1 MCYNPVVRTYVLQ
14 LQKGYIMELT
24 TEQQKA
30 KDLILNGTNVFLTG
44 DAGTGKS
51 YVLRQVINI
60 LPANTTVVCAPTG
73 VAAVNIH
80 GITIHR
86 LLELNPE
93 KDIINLHP
101 EHVPKKLEKVRTV
114 IIDEIS
120 MCRSDLFTW
129 LSESLKLAEIKY
141 KHPIHLVVVG
151 DFYQLPP
158 VLATPA
164 EKEYFSNGKAY
175 PFNTAEW
182 YSWHFRPV
190 VLHQV
195 IRQTNAEFSKALNS
209 IRKGNT
215 KYIHYLN
222 SKSTKNRINNAIT
235 LVSTNKEANAINL
248 KKVSSLEGGCKI
260 YNSQISGQINDQD
273 KPTPDKIKLKVGA
286 LVVFTANASDNTY
299 SNGTLATVTQL
310 SADYIKVKIENSSEE
325 ITVFPF
331 TWTIYDYRLIKEDN
345 QRKLKKIQIGEYQQL
360 PVKLGYAITIH
371 KSQGQTYSA
380 ANIAPAGWLSGLL
393 YVALS
398 RVKDIKQLHL
408 LHKIEPNMVNADP
421 TVIEFYKHLDYE
433 SKRHSDG
440 TVTMKI
446 PMILRKE
453 IQEISQLDIIQIRKL
468 QLFIRDLIN
477 TN

>member
-1 MCYNPVVRTYVLQ
+1 MR
-14 LQKGYIMELT
+14 KGYIMELT

-30 KDLILNGTNVFLTG
+30 KNLILNGTNVFLTG

-51 YVLRQVINI
+51 YILKQVINT
-60 LPANTTVVCAPTG
+60 LPPDDTVVCAPTG

-86 LLELNPE
+86 LLELNPD

-101 EHVPKKLEKVRTV
+101 EHVPNKLEKAKTV
-114 IIDEIS
+114 IVDEIS
-120 MCRSDLFTW
+120 MCRSDLFIW
-129 LSESLKLAEIKY
+129 LSETLKLAEIKF
-141 KHPIHLVVVG
+141 KHPIQLVVVG

-164 EKEYFSNGKAY
+164 EKEYFANGKVYA
-175 PFNTAEW
+175 FNTAEW
-182 YSWHFRPV
+182 KSWQFQPV

-380 ANIAPAGWLSGLL
+380 ANIAPAGWLPGLL

-421 TVIEFYKHLDYE
+421 TVRNFYQHLE
-433 SKRHSDG
+433 WLSKKNYDNSI
-440 TVTMKI
+440 TMKI
-446 PMILRKE
+446 PMMLKKE
-453 IQEISQLDIIQIRKL
+453 IQEINNLDTAQIRKL

>member
-1 MCYNPVVRTYVLQ
+1 
-14 LQKGYIMELT
+14 MELT

-30 KDLILNGTNVFLTG
+30 KDLILNGANVFLSG

-51 YVLRQVINI
+51 YILKQVINT
-60 LPANTTVVCAPTG
+60 LPTNTTVVCAPTG

-86 LLELNPE
+86 LLELNPD

-101 EHVPKKLEKVRTV
+101 EHVPKKMEKIKTV
-114 IIDEIS
+114 IVDEIS
-120 MCRSDLFTW
+120 MCRSDLFIW
-129 LSESLKLAEIKY
+129 LSETLKLAENKY
-141 KHPIHLVVVG
+141 KHSIQLVVVG

-164 EKEYFSNGKAY
+164 EKEYFANGKAY
-175 PFNTAEW
+175 AFNTAEW
-182 YSWHFRPV
+182 KSWHFQPV

-195 IRQTNAEFSKALNS
+195 IRQTNDAFSKALTS
-209 IRKGNT
+209 IREGNT

-222 SKSTKNRINNAIT
+222 SKSAKNPINKAIT
-235 LVSTNKEANAINL
+235 VVSTNKEANTINL
-248 KKVSSLEGGCKI
+248 IKVNSLQGKWKI
-260 YNSQISGQINDQD
+260 YNSQVSGKINDQD
-273 KPTPDKIKLKVGA
+273 KPTPDRIKLKVGA

-299 SNGTLATVTQL
+299 TNGALATVTQL
-310 SADYIKVKIENSSEE
+310 STDYIKVKIENSSEE

-331 TWTIYDYRLIKEDN
+331 TWTIYDYRLVKEDN
-345 QRKLKKIQIGEYQQL
+345 RRKLKKVQIVEYQQL

-371 KSQGQTYSA
+371 KSQGQTYPA

-398 RVKDIKQLHL
+398 RVKDINQLHL

-421 TVIEFYKHLDYE
+421 TVIEFYKHLDHE
-433 SKRHSDG
+433 SKRYSGG

-453 IQEISQLDIIQIRKL
+453 VQEISQLDTIQIRKL

>member
-1 MCYNPVVRTYVLQ
+1 M
-14 LQKGYIMELT
+14 QKGYIMELT

-30 KDLILNGTNVFLTG
+30 KNLILNGTNVFLTG

-51 YVLRQVINI
+51 YILKQVINT
-60 LPANTTVVCAPTG
+60 LPPDDTVVCAPTG

-86 LLELNPE
+86 LLELNPD

-101 EHVPKKLEKVRTV
+101 EHVPNKLEKAKTV
-114 IIDEIS
+114 IVDEIS
-120 MCRSDLFTW
+120 MCRSDLFIW
-129 LSESLKLAEIKY
+129 LSETLKLAEIKF
-141 KHPIHLVVVG
+141 KHPIQLVVVG

-164 EKEYFSNGKAY
+164 EKEYFANGKVYA
-175 PFNTAEW
+175 FNTAEW
-182 YSWHFRPV
+182 KSWHFQPV
-190 VLHQV
+190 ILHQV

-380 ANIAPAGWLSGLL
+380 ANIAPAGWLPGLL

-421 TVIEFYKHLDYE
+421 TVRNFYQHLE
-433 SKRHSDG
+433 WLSKKNYDNSI
-440 TVTMKI
+440 TMKI
-446 PMILRKE
+446 PMMLKKE
-453 IQEISQLDIIQIRKL
+453 IQEINNLDTAQIRKL

>member
-1 MCYNPVVRTYVLQ
+1 MR
-14 LQKGYIMELT
+14 KGYIMELT

-30 KDLILNGTNVFLTG
+30 KNLILNGTNVFLTG

-51 YVLRQVINI
+51 YILKQVINT
-60 LPANTTVVCAPTG
+60 LPPDDTVVCAPTG

-86 LLELNPE
+86 LLELNPD

-101 EHVPKKLEKVRTV
+101 EHVPNKLEKAKTV
-114 IIDEIS
+114 IVDEIS
-120 MCRSDLFTW
+120 MCRSDLFIW
-129 LSESLKLAEIKY
+129 LSETLKLAEIKF
-141 KHPIHLVVVG
+141 KHPIQLVVVG

-164 EKEYFSNGKAY
+164 EKEYFANGKVYA
-175 PFNTAEW
+175 FNTAEW
-182 YSWHFRPV
+182 KSWHFQPV

>member
-1 MCYNPVVRTYVLQ
+1 
-14 LQKGYIMELT
+14 MELT

-30 KDLILNGTNVFLTG
+30 KNLILNGTNVFLTG

-51 YVLRQVINI
+51 YILKQVINT
-60 LPANTTVVCAPTG
+60 LPPDDTVVCAPTG

-86 LLELNPE
+86 LLELNPD

-101 EHVPKKLEKVRTV
+101 EHVPNKLEKAKTV
-114 IIDEIS
+114 IVDEIS
-120 MCRSDLFTW
+120 MCRSDLFIW
-129 LSESLKLAEIKY
+129 LSETLKLVEIKF
-141 KHPIHLVVVG
+141 KHPIQLVVVG

-164 EKEYFSNGKAY
+164 EKEYFANGKVYA
-175 PFNTAEW
+175 FNTAEW
-182 YSWHFRPV
+182 KSWHFQPV

-331 TWTIYDYRLIKEDN
+331 TWTI
-345 QRKLKKIQIGEYQQL
+345 
-360 PVKLGYAITIH
+360 TI
-371 KSQGQTYSA
+371 
-380 ANIAPAGWLSGLL
+380 I
-393 YVALS
+393 V
-398 RVKDIKQLHL
+398 
-408 LHKIEPNMVNADP
+408 
-421 TVIEFYKHLDYE
+421 
-433 SKRHSDG
+433 
-440 TVTMKI
+440 
-446 PMILRKE
+446 
-453 IQEISQLDIIQIRKL
+453 
-468 QLFIRDLIN
+468 
-477 TN
+477 

>member
-1 MCYNPVVRTYVLQ
+1 MR
-14 LQKGYIMELT
+14 KGYIMELT

-30 KDLILNGTNVFLTG
+30 KNLILNGTNVFLTG

-51 YVLRQVINI
+51 YILKQVINT
-60 LPANTTVVCAPTG
+60 LPPDDTVVCAPTG

-86 LLELNPE
+86 LLELNPD

-101 EHVPKKLEKVRTV
+101 EHVPNKLEKAKTV
-114 IIDEIS
+114 IVDEIS
-120 MCRSDLFTW
+120 MCRSDLFIW
-129 LSESLKLAEIKY
+129 LSETLKLAEIKF
-141 KHPIHLVVVG
+141 KHPIQLVVVG

-158 VLATPA
+158 VLATPV
-164 EKEYFSNGKAY
+164 EKEYFANGKVYA
-175 PFNTAEW
+175 FNTAEW
-182 YSWHFRPV
+182 KSWHFQPV

-380 ANIAPAGWLSGLL
+380 ANIAPAGWLPGLL

-421 TVIEFYKHLDYE
+421 TVRNFYQHLE
-433 SKRHSDG
+433 WLSKKNYDNSI
-440 TVTMKI
+440 TMKI
-446 PMILRKE
+446 PMMLKKE
-453 IQEISQLDIIQIRKL
+453 IQEINNLDTAQIRKL

>member
-1 MCYNPVVRTYVLQ
+1 M
-14 LQKGYIMELT
+14 QKGYIMELT
-24 TEQQKA
+24 MEQQKA
-30 KDLILNGTNVFLTG
+30 KNLILNGTNVFLTG

-51 YVLRQVINI
+51 YILKQVINT
-60 LPANTTVVCAPTG
+60 LPPDDTVVCAPTG

-86 LLELNPE
+86 LLELNPD

-101 EHVPKKLEKVRTV
+101 EHVPNKLEKAKTV
-114 IIDEIS
+114 IVDEIS
-120 MCRSDLFTW
+120 MCRSDLFIW
-129 LSESLKLAEIKY
+129 LSETLKLAEIKF
-141 KHPIHLVVVG
+141 KHPIQLVVVG

-164 EKEYFSNGKAY
+164 EKEYFANGKVYA
-175 PFNTAEW
+175 FNTAEW
-182 YSWHFRPV
+182 KSWHFQPV

-380 ANIAPAGWLSGLL
+380 ANIAPAGWLPGLL

-421 TVIEFYKHLDYE
+421 TVRNFYQHLE
-433 SKRHSDG
+433 WLSKKNYDNSI
-440 TVTMKI
+440 TMKI
-446 PMILRKE
+446 PMMLKKE
-453 IQEISQLDIIQIRKL
+453 IQEINNLDTAQIRKL

>member
-1 MCYNPVVRTYVLQ
+1 
-14 LQKGYIMELT
+14 MELT

-30 KDLILNGTNVFLTG
+30 KDLILNGANVFLSG

-51 YVLRQVINI
+51 YILKQVINT
-60 LPANTTVVCAPTG
+60 LPTNTTVVCAPTG

-86 LLELNPE
+86 LLELNPD

-101 EHVPKKLEKVRTV
+101 EHVPKKMEKIKTV
-114 IIDEIS
+114 IVDEIS
-120 MCRSDLFTW
+120 MCRSDLFIW
-129 LSESLKLAEIKY
+129 LSETLKLAENKY
-141 KHPIHLVVVG
+141 KHPIQLVVVG

-158 VLATPA
+158 VLATLA
-164 EKEYFSNGKAY
+164 EKEYFANGKVYA
-175 PFNTAEW
+175 FKTAEW
-182 YSWHFRPV
+182 KSWHFKPV

-195 IRQTNAEFSKALNS
+195 IRQTNNEFSKALTS
-209 IRKGNT
+209 IREGNT

-222 SKSTKNRINNAIT
+222 SKSAKNPINKAIT
-235 LVSTNKEANAINL
+235 VVSTNKEANTINL
-248 KKVSSLEGGCKI
+248 KKVNSLQGNWKI
-260 YNSQISGQINDQD
+260 YNSQVSGKINDQD
-273 KPTPDKIKLKVGA
+273 KPTPDRIKLKVGA

-299 SNGTLATVTQL
+299 TNGTLATVTQL
-310 SADYIKVKIENSSEE
+310 NTDYIKVKIENSSEE

-331 TWTIYDYRLIKEDN
+331 NWTIYDYRLVKEDN
-345 QRKLKKIQIGEYQQL
+345 RRKLKKVQIGEYQQL

-371 KSQGQTYSA
+371 KSQGQTYPA

-398 RVKDIKQLHL
+398 RVKDINQLHL

-433 SKRHSDG
+433 SKRYSDG
-440 TVTMKI
+440 TITMKI

-453 IQEISQLDIIQIRKL
+453 VQEISQLDTIQIRKL

>member
-1 MCYNPVVRTYVLQ
+1 MR
-14 LQKGYIMELT
+14 KGYIMELT

-30 KDLILNGTNVFLTG
+30 KNLILNGTNVFLTG

-51 YVLRQVINI
+51 YILKQVINT
-60 LPANTTVVCAPTG
+60 LPPDDTVVCAPTG

-86 LLELNPE
+86 LLELNPD

-101 EHVPKKLEKVRTV
+101 EHVPNKLEKAKTV
-114 IIDEIS
+114 IVDEIS
-120 MCRSDLFTW
+120 MCRSDLFIW
-129 LSESLKLAEIKY
+129 LSETLKLAEIKF
-141 KHPIHLVVVG
+141 KHPIQLVVVG

-164 EKEYFSNGKAY
+164 EKEYFANGKVYA
-175 PFNTAEW
+175 FNTAEW
-182 YSWHFRPV
+182 KSWHFQPV

-371 KSQGQTYSA
+371 KSQGQTYST
-380 ANIAPAGWLSGLL
+380 ANIAPAGWLPGLL

-421 TVIEFYKHLDYE
+421 TVRNFYQHLE
-433 SKRHSDG
+433 WLSKKNYDNSI
-440 TVTMKI
+440 TMKI
-446 PMILRKE
+446 PMMLKKE
-453 IQEISQLDIIQIRKL
+453 IQEINNLDTAQIRKL

>member
-1 MCYNPVVRTYVLQ
+1 M
-14 LQKGYIMELT
+14 QKGYIMELT

-30 KDLILNGTNVFLTG
+30 KNLILNGTNVFLTG

-51 YVLRQVINI
+51 YILKQVINT
-60 LPANTTVVCAPTG
+60 LPPDDTVVCAPTG

-86 LLELNPE
+86 LLELNPD

-101 EHVPKKLEKVRTV
+101 EHVPNKLEKAKTV
-114 IIDEIS
+114 IVDEIS
-120 MCRSDLFTW
+120 MCRSDLFIW
-129 LSESLKLAEIKY
+129 LSETLKLAEIKF
-141 KHPIHLVVVG
+141 KHPIQLVVVG

-164 EKEYFSNGKAY
+164 EKEYFANGKVYA
-175 PFNTAEW
+175 FNTAEW
-182 YSWHFRPV
+182 KSWHFQPV

-380 ANIAPAGWLSGLL
+380 ANIAPAGWLPGLL

-421 TVIEFYKHLDYE
+421 TVRNFYQHLE
-433 SKRHSDG
+433 WLSKKNYDNSI
-440 TVTMKI
+440 TMKI
-446 PMILRKE
+446 PMMLKKE
-453 IQEISQLDIIQIRKL
+453 IQEINNLDTAQIRKL

>member
-1 MCYNPVVRTYVLQ
+1 MR
-14 LQKGYIMELT
+14 KGYIMELT

-30 KDLILNGTNVFLTG
+30 KNLILNGTNVFLTG

-51 YVLRQVINI
+51 YILKQVINT
-60 LPANTTVVCAPTG
+60 LPPDDTVVCAPTG

-86 LLELNPE
+86 LLELNPD

-101 EHVPKKLEKVRTV
+101 EHVPNKLEKAKTV
-114 IIDEIS
+114 IVDEIS
-120 MCRSDLFTW
+120 MCRSDLFIW
-129 LSESLKLAEIKY
+129 LSETLKLAEIKF
-141 KHPIHLVVVG
+141 KHPIQLVVVG

-164 EKEYFSNGKAY
+164 EKEYFANGKVYA
-175 PFNTAEW
+175 FNTAEW
-182 YSWHFRPV
+182 KSWHFQPV

-380 ANIAPAGWLSGLL
+380 ANIAPAGWLPGLL

-421 TVIEFYKHLDYE
+421 TVRNFYQHLE
-433 SKRHSDG
+433 WLSKKNYDNSI
-440 TVTMKI
+440 TMKI
-446 PMILRKE
+446 PMMLKKE
-453 IQEISQLDIIQIRKL
+453 IQEINNLDTAQIRKL

>member
-1 MCYNPVVRTYVLQ
+1 MR
-14 LQKGYIMELT
+14 KGYIMELT

-30 KDLILNGTNVFLTG
+30 KNLILNGTNVFLTG

-51 YVLRQVINI
+51 YILKQVINT
-60 LPANTTVVCAPTG
+60 LPPDDTVVCAPTG

-86 LLELNPE
+86 LLELNPD

-101 EHVPKKLEKVRTV
+101 EHVPNKLEKAKTV
-114 IIDEIS
+114 IVDEIS
-120 MCRSDLFTW
+120 MCRSDLFIW
-129 LSESLKLAEIKY
+129 LSETLKLAEIKF
-141 KHPIHLVVVG
+141 KHPIQLVVVG

-158 VLATPA
+158 VLATHA
-164 EKEYFSNGKAY
+164 EKEYFANGKVYA
-175 PFNTAEW
+175 FNTAEW
-182 YSWHFRPV
+182 KSWHFQPV

-380 ANIAPAGWLSGLL
+380 ANIAPAGWLPGLL

-421 TVIEFYKHLDYE
+421 TVRNFYQHLE
-433 SKRHSDG
+433 WLSKKNYDNSI
-440 TVTMKI
+440 TMKI
-446 PMILRKE
+446 PMMLKKE
-453 IQEISQLDIIQIRKL
+453 IQEINNLDTAQIRKL

>member
-1 MCYNPVVRTYVLQ
+1 M
-14 LQKGYIMELT
+14 QKGYIMELT

-30 KDLILNGTNVFLTG
+30 KNLILNGTNVFLTG

-51 YVLRQVINI
+51 YILKQVINT
-60 LPANTTVVCAPTG
+60 LPPDDTVVCAPTG

-86 LLELNPE
+86 LLELNPD

-101 EHVPKKLEKVRTV
+101 EHVPNKLEKAKTV
-114 IIDEIS
+114 IVDEIS
-120 MCRSDLFTW
+120 MCRSDLFIW
-129 LSESLKLAEIKY
+129 LSETLKLAEIKF
-141 KHPIHLVVVG
+141 KHPIQLVVVG

-164 EKEYFSNGKAY
+164 EKEYFANGKVYA
-175 PFNTAEW
+175 FNTAEW
-182 YSWHFRPV
+182 KSWHFQPV

-380 ANIAPAGWLSGLL
+380 ANIAPAGWLPGLL

-421 TVIEFYKHLDYE
+421 TVRNFYQHLE
-433 SKRHSDG
+433 WLSKKNYDNSI
-440 TVTMKI
+440 TMKI
-446 PMILRKE
+446 PMMLKKE
-453 IQEISQLDIIQIRKL
+453 IQEINNLVTAQIRKL

>member
-1 MCYNPVVRTYVLQ
+1 
-14 LQKGYIMELT
+14 MELT

-114 IIDEIS
+114 IVDEIS

-222 SKSTKNRINNAIT
+222 SKSTKNPLNNAIT
-235 LVSTNKEANAINL
+235 VVSTNKEANTINL
-248 KKVSSLEGGCKI
+248 KKVNSLQGDWKI
-260 YNSQISGQINDQD
+260 YNSQVSGKINDQD
-273 KPTPDKIKLKVGA
+273 KPTPDRIKLKVGA

-299 SNGTLATVTQL
+299 TNGALATVTQL
-310 SADYIKVKIENSSEE
+310 NTDYIKVKIENSSEE

-331 TWTIYDYRLIKEDN
+331 TWTIYDYRLVKEDN
-345 QRKLKKIQIGEYQQL
+345 RRKLKKVQIGEYQQL

-371 KSQGQTYSA
+371 KSQGQTYPA

-398 RVKDIKQLHL
+398 RVKDINQLHL
-408 LHKIEPNMVNADP
+408 LHKIEPQMVNADP
-421 TVIEFYKHLDYE
+421 TVRNFYQHLE
-433 SKRHSDG
+433 WLSKKNYDNSI
-440 TVTMKI
+440 TMKI
-446 PMILRKE
+446 PMMLKKE
-453 IQEISQLDIIQIRKL
+453 IQEINNLDTAQIRKL

>member
-1 MCYNPVVRTYVLQ
+1 
-14 LQKGYIMELT
+14 MELT

-30 KDLILNGTNVFLTG
+30 KNLILNGTNVFLTG

-51 YVLRQVINI
+51 YILKQVINT
-60 LPANTTVVCAPTG
+60 LPPDDTVVCAPTG

-86 LLELNPE
+86 LLELNPD

-101 EHVPKKLEKVRTV
+101 EHVPNKLEKAKTV
-114 IIDEIS
+114 IVDEIS
-120 MCRSDLFTW
+120 MCRSDLFIW
-129 LSESLKLAEIKY
+129 LSETLKLAEIKF
-141 KHPIHLVVVG
+141 KHPIQLVVVG

-164 EKEYFSNGKAY
+164 EKEYFANGKVYA
-175 PFNTAEW
+175 FNTAEW
-182 YSWHFRPV
+182 KSWHFQPV

>member
-1 MCYNPVVRTYVLQ
+1 
-14 LQKGYIMELT
+14 MELT

-30 KDLILNGTNVFLTG
+30 KNLILNGANVFLSG

-51 YVLRQVINI
+51 YILKQVINT
-60 LPANTTVVCAPTG
+60 LPTNTTVVCAPTG

-86 LLELNPE
+86 LLELNPD

-101 EHVPKKLEKVRTV
+101 EHVPKKMEKIKTV
-114 IIDEIS
+114 IVDEIS
-120 MCRSDLFTW
+120 MCRSDLFIW
-129 LSESLKLAEIKY
+129 LSETLKLAENKY
-141 KHPIHLVVVG
+141 KHSIQLVVVG

-164 EKEYFSNGKAY
+164 EKEYFANGKAY
-175 PFNTAEW
+175 AFNTAEW
-182 YSWHFRPV
+182 KSWHFQPV

-195 IRQTNAEFSKALNS
+195 IRQTNDAFSKALTS
-209 IRKGNT
+209 IRGGNT

-222 SKSTKNRINNAIT
+222 SKSAKNSISNAIT
-235 LVSTNKEANAINL
+235 VVSTNKEANAINL
-248 KKVSSLEGGCKI
+248 KKVSSLEGDWKI

-273 KPTPDKIKLKVGA
+273 KPTPDRVKLKVGA
-286 LVVFTANASDNTY
+286 LVVFTANASDSTY
-299 SNGTLATVTQL
+299 TNGTLATVTQL
-310 SADYIKVKIENSSEE
+310 SDDYIKVKIENYSDE

-331 TWTIYDYRLIKEDN
+331 TWTIYDYRLVMENNRK
-345 QRKLKKIQIGEYQQL
+345 KLKKVQIGEYQQL

-371 KSQGQTYSA
+371 KSQGQTYPA

-398 RVKDIKQLHL
+398 RVKDINQLHL
-408 LHKIEPNMVNADP
+408 LHKIEPNMVDTDP

-433 SKRHSDG
+433 AKRYSGG

-453 IQEISQLDIIQIRKL
+453 VQEISKLDTIQIKEL

>member
-1 MCYNPVVRTYVLQ
+1 MR
-14 LQKGYIMELT
+14 KGYIMELT

-30 KDLILNGTNVFLTG
+30 KNLILNGTNVFLTG

-51 YVLRQVINI
+51 YILKQVINT
-60 LPANTTVVCAPTG
+60 LPPDDTVVCAPTG

-86 LLELNPE
+86 LLELNPD

-101 EHVPKKLEKVRTV
+101 EHVPNKLEKAKTV
-114 IIDEIS
+114 IVDEIS
-120 MCRSDLFTW
+120 MCRSDLFIW
-129 LSESLKLAEIKY
+129 LSETLKLAEIKF
-141 KHPIHLVVVG
+141 KHPIQLVVVG

-164 EKEYFSNGKAY
+164 EKEYFANSKVYA
-175 PFNTAEW
+175 FNTAEW
-182 YSWHFRPV
+182 KSWHFQPV

-325 ITVFPF
+325 VTVFPF

-380 ANIAPAGWLSGLL
+380 ANIAPAGWLPGLL

-421 TVIEFYKHLDYE
+421 TVRNFYQHLE
-433 SKRHSDG
+433 WLSKKNYDNSI
-440 TVTMKI
+440 TMKI
-446 PMILRKE
+446 PMMLKKE
-453 IQEISQLDIIQIRKL
+453 IQEINNLDTAQIRKL

>member
-1 MCYNPVVRTYVLQ
+1 MR
-14 LQKGYIMELT
+14 KGYIMELT

-30 KDLILNGTNVFLTG
+30 KNLILNGTNVFLTG

-51 YVLRQVINI
+51 YILKQVINT
-60 LPANTTVVCAPTG
+60 LPPDDTVVCAPTG

-86 LLELNPE
+86 LLELNPD

-101 EHVPKKLEKVRTV
+101 EHVPNKLEKAKTV
-114 IIDEIS
+114 IVDEIS
-120 MCRSDLFTW
+120 MCRSDLFIW
-129 LSESLKLAEIKY
+129 LSETLKLAEIKF
-141 KHPIHLVVVG
+141 KHPIQLVVVG

-164 EKEYFSNGKAY
+164 EKEYFANGKVYA
-175 PFNTAEW
+175 FNTAEW
-182 YSWHFRPV
+182 KSWHFQPV

-380 ANIAPAGWLSGLL
+380 ANIAPAGWLPGLL

-421 TVIEFYKHLDYE
+421 TVRNFYQHLE
-433 SKRHSDG
+433 WLSKKNYDNSI
-440 TVTMKI
+440 TIKI
-446 PMILRKE
+446 PMMLKKE
-453 IQEISQLDIIQIRKL
+453 IQEINNLDTAQIRKL

>member
-1 MCYNPVVRTYVLQ
+1 
-14 LQKGYIMELT
+14 MELT

-30 KDLILNGTNVFLTG
+30 KNLILNGANVFLSG

-51 YVLRQVINI
+51 YILKQVINT
-60 LPANTTVVCAPTG
+60 LPTNTTVVCAPTG

-86 LLELNPE
+86 LLELNPD

-101 EHVPKKLEKVRTV
+101 EHVPKKMEKIKTV
-114 IIDEIS
+114 IVDEIS
-120 MCRSDLFTW
+120 MCRSDLFIW
-129 LSESLKLAEIKY
+129 LSETLKLAENKY
-141 KHPIHLVVVG
+141 KHSIQLVVVG

-164 EKEYFSNGKAY
+164 EKEYFANGKAY
-175 PFNTAEW
+175 AFNTAEW
-182 YSWHFRPV
+182 KSWHFQPV

-195 IRQTNAEFSKALNS
+195 IRQTNDAFSKALTS
-209 IRKGNT
+209 IRGGNT

-222 SKSTKNRINNAIT
+222 SKSAKNSISNAIT
-235 LVSTNKEANAINL
+235 VVSTNKEANAINL
-248 KKVSSLEGGCKI
+248 KKVSSLEGDWKI

-273 KPTPDKIKLKVGA
+273 KPTPDRVKLKVGA
-286 LVVFTANASDNTY
+286 LVVFTANASDSTY
-299 SNGTLATVTQL
+299 TNGTLATVTQL
-310 SADYIKVKIENSSEE
+310 SDDYIKVKIENYSDE

-331 TWTIYDYRLIKEDN
+331 TWTIYDYRLVMENNRK
-345 QRKLKKIQIGEYQQL
+345 KLKKVQIGEYQQL

-371 KSQGQTYSA
+371 KSQGQTYPA

-398 RVKDIKQLHL
+398 RVKDINQLHL
-408 LHKIEPNMVNADP
+408 LHKIEPNMVDADP

-433 SKRHSDG
+433 AKRYSGG

-453 IQEISQLDIIQIRKL
+453 VQEISKLDTIQIKEL

>member
-1 MCYNPVVRTYVLQ
+1 M
-14 LQKGYIMELT
+14 QKGYIMELT

-30 KDLILNGTNVFLTG
+30 KNLILNGTNVFLTG

-51 YVLRQVINI
+51 YILKQVINT
-60 LPANTTVVCAPTG
+60 LPPDDTVVCAPTG

-114 IIDEIS
+114 IVDEIS

-380 ANIAPAGWLSGLL
+380 ANIAPAGWLPGLL

-421 TVIEFYKHLDYE
+421 TVRNFYQHLE
-433 SKRHSDG
+433 WLSKKNYDNSI
-440 TVTMKI
+440 TMKI
-446 PMILRKE
+446 PMMLKKE
-453 IQEISQLDIIQIRKL
+453 IQEINNLDTAQIRKL

>member
-1 MCYNPVVRTYVLQ
+1 MW
-14 LQKGYIMELT
+14 KGYIMELT

-30 KDLILNGTNVFLTG
+30 KNLILNGTNVFLTG

-51 YVLRQVINI
+51 YILKQVINT
-60 LPANTTVVCAPTG
+60 LPPDDTVVCAPTG

-86 LLELNPE
+86 LLELNPD

-101 EHVPKKLEKVRTV
+101 EHVPNKLEKAKTV
-114 IIDEIS
+114 IVDEIS
-120 MCRSDLFTW
+120 MCRSDLFIW
-129 LSESLKLAEIKY
+129 LSETLKLAEIKF
-141 KHPIHLVVVG
+141 KHPIQLVVVG

-164 EKEYFSNGKAY
+164 EKEYFANGKVYA
-175 PFNTAEW
+175 FNTAEW
-182 YSWHFRPV
+182 KSWHFQPV

-380 ANIAPAGWLSGLL
+380 ANIAPAGWLPGLL

-421 TVIEFYKHLDYE
+421 TVRNFYQHLE
-433 SKRHSDG
+433 WLSKKNYDNSI
-440 TVTMKI
+440 TMKI
-446 PMILRKE
+446 PMMLKKE
-453 IQEISQLDIIQIRKL
+453 IQEINNLDTAQIRKL